1 MSLRDLSLDGGGGSL
16 GIILLPL
23 ADLLLM
29 PPHHRY
35 SLNRTG
41 SRYAR
46 EGIEAVYTAQPL
58 GNRAEWRWVENVWGK
73 AKERYSTYSLRFCG
87 WPAPHFPCLL
97 SYSWGKNQQEW
108 AEKPAQEIIFITER
122 QIEWSQPGYSW
133 IFGLCM
139 PLWESLLV
147 FSTTPTEKGAL
158 SCDNI

>member
-1 MSLRDLSLDGGGGSL
+1 MSLRDLSLDVGGGSL

-58 GNRAEWRWVENVWGK
+58 GNSRMKVSGERMRKGK
-73 AKERYSTYSLRFCG
+73 GKVFHILAQVLWLARTSFPLSPFLLLGKKPTGMSRKTCPGNYFHNRKANRMKSARLFMNLWIMYASLGKSFG
-87 WPAPHFPCLL
+87 FLYHPHREGC
-97 SYSWGKNQQEW
+97 
-108 AEKPAQEIIFITER
+108 
-122 QIEWSQPGYSW
+122 
-133 IFGLCM
+133 
-139 PLWESLLV
+139 SLL
-147 FSTTPTEKGAL
+147 
-158 SCDNI
+158 